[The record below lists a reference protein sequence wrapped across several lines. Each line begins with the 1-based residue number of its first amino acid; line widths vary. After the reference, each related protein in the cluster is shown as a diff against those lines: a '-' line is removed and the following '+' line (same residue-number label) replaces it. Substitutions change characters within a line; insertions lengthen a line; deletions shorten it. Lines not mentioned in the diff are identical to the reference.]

1 MTIGPSDIGTA
12 GQAGFG
18 VGVSLPALP
27 AGYTYLGTNNRA
39 GANFGRYLNA
49 ASQPETWVPACWL
62 RIGSS
67 ESPRFAAFGTDA
79 VDALPLRA
87 YYNLPDAAADGYFL
101 HPALDVNG
109 QILSGFF
116 AGVSLTANQLDYV
129 STLYSAGVQVN
140 PLILFS
146 NGEQGAWYDPS
157 DLSTLFQDAAGIT
170 PVTAAG
176 QPVGLM
182 LDKSGRNNHARQT
195 TAAAR
200 PLYRTDGV
208 RHWLEFDGV
217 DDFLSTAAFA
227 WNAGTSV
234 YSAAVRKN
242 TETPTGAFLEFS
254 AASDASAGGYILF
267 HNQNT
272 VNGFGLNAKVPG
284 GGTSVVTRL
293 ATAGFPAP
301 VDAVATGLMD
311 SAAQSLILRLNSTPS
326 GSGSGTFGPG
336 VLGTHPLYLG
346 IRGGT
351 TFPLNGGIYGAILRN
366 VLPTAGQLSMIES
379 YLASKSGVV
388 LS

>member
-1 MTIGPSDIGTA
+1 MLA
-12 GQAGFG
+12 
-18 VGVSLPALP
+18 LKPALRDI
-27 AGYTYLGTNNRA
+27 TLG
-39 GANFGRYLNA
+39 
-49 ASQPETWVPACWL
+49 
-62 RIGSS
+62 
-67 ESPRFAAFGTDA
+67 
-79 VDALPLRA
+79 
-87 YYNLPDAAADGYFL
+87 LPDLVRLLFL
-101 HPALDVNG
+101 NG
-109 QILSGFF
+109 Q
-116 AGVSLTANQLDYV
+116 
-129 STLYSAGVQVN
+129 
-140 PLILFS
+140 
-146 NGEQGAWYDPS
+146 QGIWYDPS
-157 DLSTLFQDAAGIT
+157 DLRTLFQDSAGTT
-170 PVTAAG
+170 PVTADS
-176 QPVGLM
+176 QPVGLA
-182 LDKSGRNNHARQT
+182 LDKSGNGNHASQA
-195 TAAAR
+195 TATAR

-217 DDFLSTAAFA
+217 DDFMVTPAFA
-227 WNAGTSV
+227 WNAGTAV

-254 AASDASAGGYILF
+254 AGTDASGGGFILF

-284 GGTSVVTRL
+284 GGTTVVTRL

-379 YLASKSGVV
+379 YLAGKAGVV
-388 LS
+388 LP